1 MCVCIYIYTFKQAE
15 ATARTVGLAAVKYAD
30 LSMNR
35 ESNYRFSY
43 EKMLGVCLT
52 WVVMIGVCV
61 TLGVCLTWVVRGS
74 HTCVCVT
81 SFVCGSY
88 QKMSGHVR

>member
-1 MCVCIYIYTFKQAE
+1 MCVYIYTLKQAE

-43 EKMLGVCLT
+43 QKMLGVWVSCL
-52 WVVMIGVCV
+52 
-61 TLGVCLTWVVRGS
+61 VRGS
-74 HTCVCVT
+74 HTCVCVAC
-81 SFVCGSY
+81 FVCGSY
-88 QKMSGHVR
+88 QKM